1 MSNLLAVI
9 NILSKVVMLFG
20 VVMAFPLAISEWL
33 GDGAERGF
41 ERGILVTVVLGALTW
56 LVTRRAKQELQVRDG
71 FLLVVLTWSVLPVFA
86 ALPLW
91 FSLPGLSATDAYFEA
106 MSGLTTTGATV
117 LTGLDG
123 LPASINFWRGLLHW
137 IGGMGI
143 VVLAV
148 AILPLLGVGGM
159 QIYKAEA
166 PGPMKDSKLTPR
178 ITETAK
184 GLWIVYFGLT
194 AMAVLAL
201 WGAGMNW
208 LDAFVHGFTT
218 VSTGGFS
225 SHDASAGYFDS
236 PLIEAIL
243 IVFMLAGGMNFTLH
257 LLAWQRRDFFRPFLR
272 DTELRAYLL
281 VVGASALLLTV
292 YLIARGVYPD
302 YLYALRY
309 AVFNVV
315 SVATTTGLANTDYL
329 QWSVF
334 APLWMLF
341 LGMFATC
348 SGSTGGGTKMVR
360 ALLVLKQGA
369 REIRRLIHPQ
379 AVVPVKLGRQVVPDQ
394 VVFAVLAYLA
404 LYVAS
409 LVALTFVLVAS
420 GMVFDTALS
429 AVIACMNTIGPGLN
443 EIGPA
448 GNYQGLSDF
457 QTWVCS
463 FAMLL
468 GRLEIFT
475 VLAVFMPMF
484 WKK

>member
-9 NILSKVVMLFG
+9 NVLSKVVMLFAAA
-20 VVMAFPLAISEWL
+20 MAVPLALSEWL
-33 GDGAERGF
+33 GDGAQAGF
-41 ERGILVTVVLGALTW
+41 ERGILVTVALGALAW
-56 LVTRRAKQELQVRDG
+56 FATRRAKQELQVRDG
-71 FLLVVLTWSVLPVFA
+71 VLLVVLVWAVAPAFA

-91 FSLPGLSATDAYFEA
+91 FHLDGMSATDAYFEA
-106 MSGLTTTGATV
+106 VSGLTTTGATV

-184 GLWIVYFGLT
+184 GLWIVYVGLT
-194 AMAVLAL
+194 AMSVVAL
-201 WGAGMNW
+201 WAAGMSW
-208 LDAFVHGFTT
+208 LDAFVHGFSAI
-218 VSTGGFS
+218 STGGFS
-225 SHDASAGYFDS
+225 THDASVGHFNS

-243 IVFMLAGGMNFTLH
+243 IATMLAGGMNFTLH
-257 LLAWQRRDFFRPFLR
+257 LLAWQRRDFIRPFLR
-272 DTELRAYLL
+272 DTELQSYL
-281 VVGASALLLTV
+281 VVLGASIVVLTV
-292 YLIARGVYPD
+292 HLAWLGKYPS
-302 YLYALRY
+302 LEALRY
-309 AVFNVV
+309 AAFNVV
-315 SVATTTGLANTDYL
+315 SVATTTGFANADYL

-341 LGMFATC
+341 LGMFVTC

-360 ALLVLKQGA
+360 AMLVLRQGL
-369 REIRRLIHPQ
+369 REIRRLVHPQ
-379 AVVPVKLGRQVVPDQ
+379 AVLPIKLGHQVVPDN
-394 VVFAVLAYLA
+394 VVFAVLAYVVLYLA
-404 LYVAS
+404 S
-409 LVALTFVLVAS
+409 HVALTFVLVAS

-443 EIGPA
+443 EIGPV
-448 GNYQGLSDF
+448 GNYQGLTGF

-475 VLAVFMPMF
+475 LLAVLMPMF